1 MMPFSADSANVGAV
15 RHLPRRS
22 FISLLGASRAISVA
36 TMLILY
42 VVLGLLFDQVV
53 APRYAF
59 GSFRISYRDD
69 TWVEILTVICA
80 GLVLPL
86 DPKRMSEIFAWLS
99 TVFLLVPAAV
109 LSAHQGSDR
118 SAMFMMFGG
127 VWLVMLLC
135 RFLASSDLLFAM
147 SRERAVA
154 RVNVGV
160 LLAILL
166 FVLVLLV
173 VHVRGAFS
181 LSMSSI
187 YDFRQ
192 EFNESLTF
200 PLNYLLP
207 FAGGPLNGF
216 VVAYLIYKRKYQLL
230 ALPFLAG
237 ILYFG
242 FSTHK
247 AMLFYPFFA
256 AIIYMSINS
265 RAGHLYLM
273 GLFIALTLITFRV
286 VGTGWEDLLG
296 SSFANRLVFIPAQIH
311 YFFFREFAEI
321 GPQFWAESRLTFGLI
336 PSDLPLSSV
345 NYIGLRMTGDAI
357 IGANTGWI
365 ANGYMNGWL
374 FGIVAYAILMAVTL
388 HVIDRLGE
396 KYGYG
401 FVGAAFV
408 IPIFSVINS
417 IDLLAGYLTGG
428 LLLLFVIVFAMIRP
442 EGRHGRP
449 LEAVR

>member
-1 MMPFSADSANVGAV
+1 MPFSVDNTNAGAGQN
-15 RHLPRRS
+15 LLRRS
-22 FISLLGASRAISVA
+22 LVSSLGASRAISVA

-42 VVLGLLFDQVV
+42 ALLGLLFDQVV

-69 TWVEILTVICA
+69 TWVEILTVIIA
-80 GLVLPL
+80 GLVLPV

-118 SAMFMMFGG
+118 AAMFMMFGG
-127 VWLVMLLC
+127 VWLVMLFC
-135 RFLASSDLLFAM
+135 RVLASSSLLLAM
-147 SRERAVA
+147 SAERAVA
-154 RVNVGV
+154 RVNIGALLAFLFFV
-160 LLAILL
+160 LL
-166 FVLVLLV
+166 LLV
-173 VHVRGAFS
+173 IHVRGAFS

-216 VVAYLIYKRKYQLL
+216 IAAYLIYRKKYQLL
-230 ALPFLAG
+230 IFPFMAG
-237 ILYFG
+237 ILFFG

-256 AIIYMSINS
+256 SIIYMSITS

-273 GLFIALTLITFRV
+273 GLFIVLTLITFRV
-286 VGTGWEDLLG
+286 VGTEWEDLLG

-311 YFFFREFAEI
+311 YFFFREFGEI
-321 GPQFWAESRLTFGLI
+321 GPQYWAESRLTLGLI
-336 PSDLPLSSV
+336 QSDLPLSSV

-374 FGIVAYAILMAVTL
+374 IGIVAYAFITALTL
-388 HVIDRLGE
+388 HVIDRLGDR
-396 KYGYG
+396 YGYG

-428 LLLLFVIVFAMIRP
+428 LLLLFIVVFAMIQP
-442 EGRHGRP
+442 EGRIGRP
-449 LEAVR
+449 VEAVR